1 MQMYSLRLP
10 SDEKSNLSKS
20 LAAICSYGKP
30 GQLLISAGTNKDSW
44 NMFLAKL
51 TCHMVSKGATEQD
64 VYAVLNQI
72 AAGNASQA
80 RQKLE
85 LLMLQWLNEDGTPD
99 AEKNGTR
106 EVLPPEGSPAG
117 TKPTTESKWIPVKK
131 VWGGTDTEILTP
143 GNLLKFV

>member
-64 VYAVLNQI
+64 VYRRIKSNRGRKCQPSTAETRAV
-72 AAGNASQA
+72 NA
-80 RQKLE
+80 
-85 LLMLQWLNEDGTPD
+85 
-99 AEKNGTR
+99 
-106 EVLPPEGSPAG
+106 
-117 TKPTTESKWIPVKK
+117 PVAQ
-131 VWGGTDTEILTP
+131 
-143 GNLLKFV
+143 